1 MPTEA
6 VLVAL
11 HRLRALG
18 VSIAMDDF
26 GTGYSSLSYL
36 TMFPFDRIKIDRTF
50 TRGLEQRPES
60 WAVIRAVTGM
70 CTSLGV
76 VSIAEGV
83 ETATQLELLDDEH
96 RDEVQGY
103 LFSQPRPQREAE
115 SWLES
120 WNSMESDT
128 VSAGAETA
136 AKDAF

>member
-1 MPTEA
+1 M
-6 VLVAL
+6 LVAL

-50 TRGLEQRPES
+50 TLGLAQRPKS
-60 WAVIRAVTGM
+60 LAVIRAVTGM
-70 CTSLGV
+70 CTSLGI

-83 ETATQLELLDDEH
+83 ETATQLGLLDDEH
-96 RDEVQGY
+96 CDEVQGY
-103 LFSQPRPQREAE
+103 LFSQPGPQREAE
-115 SWLES
+115 LWLES

-128 VSAGAETA
+128 VSAGAEMA